1 MLLPLEVLNGRA
13 LWITSSD
20 RIEDINKQ
28 NNESLITKYN
38 LIFSLGN
45 KIWVELIINLI
56 GISNKLN

>member
-38 LIFSLGN
+38 LIFSLG
-45 KIWVELIINLI
+45 K
-56 GISNKLN
+56 